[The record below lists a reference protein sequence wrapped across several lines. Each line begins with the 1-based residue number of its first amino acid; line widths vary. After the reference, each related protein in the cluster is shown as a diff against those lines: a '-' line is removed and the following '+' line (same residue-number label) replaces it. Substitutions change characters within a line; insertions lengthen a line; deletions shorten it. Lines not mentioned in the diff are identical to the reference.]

1 VKVGQFSTP
10 LAKLHGAMEVLQ
22 RAWIDT
28 QQHWDDATS
37 ESLDRVHIEPLM
49 RELKE
54 IIEST
59 VPLTEGMAQAQR
71 ACAPR
76 GQGDES

>member
-10 LAKLHGAMEVLQ
+10 LAKLHGAMEALQ
-22 RAWIDT
+22 RAWVDT

-37 ESLDRVHIEPLM
+37 ENLDRVYVEPLL

-59 VPLTEGMAQAQR
+59 VPLSEGMSQAQR

-76 GQGDES
+76 GQNNES